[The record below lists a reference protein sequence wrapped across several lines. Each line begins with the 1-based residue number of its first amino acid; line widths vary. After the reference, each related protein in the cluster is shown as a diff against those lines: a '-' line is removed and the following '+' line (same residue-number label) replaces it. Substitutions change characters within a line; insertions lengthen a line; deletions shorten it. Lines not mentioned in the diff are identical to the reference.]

1 MTNGMYLE
9 VVLQA
14 SVGEEDECRSAG
26 LDSVGAA
33 AMIGIVKLYSVEIR
47 VTQEF
52 SMWKPLAFPVTP
64 EIRKQMLLP
73 KYRTSVLRWR

>member
-1 MTNGMYLE
+1 MTNGTYLE

-33 AMIGIVKLYSVEIR
+33 AMIG
-47 VTQEF
+47 
-52 SMWKPLAFPVTP
+52 M
-64 EIRKQMLLP
+64 
-73 KYRTSVLRWR
+73 